1 MNKTILFRLSRLLSS
16 EEGYHAS
23 ESSVIRLSRRP
34 WLSHQ
39 QRLSHLQSYHAHI
52 IQSSTTS
59 GYHTRRHTLSFR
71 CPGAVV
77 FVFIF
82 VVFLDPRAQ
91 STNLHNTHD
100 VVQSRHFRALSTIY
114 SSVGAKQRY
123 SGNDFDI
130 VCSKRVMVGCVG
142 YGSRDMPPP
151 LFFPCAL
158 FLAGW
163 WWRTTTWM
171 RPRRRL
177 QRRLARTRFARI
189 GSSVAHLTSMLSPS
203 CDRR

>member
-1 MNKTILFRLSRLLSS
+1 MKQGPDEDVLACLAGAETLRLGLSRYNVTWTEREANRHIARHLNESYRAARNHLIIAPELSRKNLFLFVCCGVNKTILFRLSRLLSS

-39 QRLSHLQSYHAHI
+39 QRLSHLQSYHALI

-59 GYHTRRHTLSFR
+59 GYYTRRHTFSFR

-91 STNLHNTHD
+91 STNLHN
-100 VVQSRHFRALSTIY
+100 
-114 SSVGAKQRY
+114 
-123 SGNDFDI
+123 I
-130 VCSKRVMVGCVG
+130 VDPAS
-142 YGSRDMPPP
+142 P
-151 LFFPCAL
+151 
-158 FLAGW
+158 
-163 WWRTTTWM
+163 TT
-171 RPRRRL
+171 
-177 QRRLARTRFARI
+177 
-189 GSSVAHLTSMLSPS
+189 
-203 CDRR
+203 